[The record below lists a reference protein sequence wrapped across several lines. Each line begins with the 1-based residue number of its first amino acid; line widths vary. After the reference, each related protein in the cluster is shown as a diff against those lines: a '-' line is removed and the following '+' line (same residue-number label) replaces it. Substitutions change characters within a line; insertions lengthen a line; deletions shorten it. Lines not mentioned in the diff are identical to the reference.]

1 MKSLMERKS
10 LGTLAD
16 LRDNSELQAG
26 ATWHHSELFTD
37 LFYRKSERWWL
48 LY

>member
-1 MKSLMERKS
+1 MKSH
-10 LGTLAD
+10 GAQVPWYTLAD